1 MRRKPSCAGPC
12 VHCKSSKQILC
23 EQQEDLFSITD
34 IAVKS
39 YCFQFS
45 LDINLIS
52 NLRGRCVSC
61 EQKAKQYSLLLLL
74 RNENNLHSQ
83 NQEAVI

>member
-1 MRRKPSCAGPC
+1 MLS
-12 VHCKSSKQILC
+12 V
-23 EQQEDLFSITD
+23 QQEDLFSITD

-52 NLRGRCVSC
+52 NFSGRCVSC
-61 EQKAKQYSLLLLL
+61 EQKAKQYSLLMLLQ
-74 RNENNLHSQ
+74 NENNLHSQ